1 MIPQTLPKFFWFFSK
16 QHKVCLRYLITIAIL
31 WATSISLTPYTLKLF
46 IDSMVTADLNS
57 ETASRDLWF
66 AGLAYIS
73 VIFGTAL
80 VVRIY
85 DWAMITMIPKMK
97 IQIVNEVFAHLEQ
110 HSFSYFQQNFAGTLA
125 SKINDIAKGASTIV
139 FFLIDQF
146 FTRILSF
153 MIGTLTMFLVNPK
166 FSWILILWSTIF
178 VTLSIKLSKIS
189 QKYSEDYSQSRSM
202 VTGKIVDSI
211 SNILN
216 VKLFA
221 REKYEKNR
229 LQFQLDDLLFKDC
242 RLQWFI
248 MKVKS
253 FYALSIIIL
262 TAAMIWLLI
271 SERLKG
277 QISIGDAALILTL
290 TSALVR
296 EIYQIVSQFAIFSEE
311 VGNCKQALSIIS
323 AQHEIVSRDTNRP
336 LNITQGRIVYQNV
349 NFKYQKGQNL
359 FVEKS
364 VIIDAGSKIG
374 LVGCSGGG
382 KTTFINLLVRLFPLD
397 SGTITIDGQDIQTVS
412 QESLREQIALI
423 PQEPLLFHRTLMEN
437 IRYGRLDA
445 TDEEVIACA
454 KKAYCHD
461 FIMNLSMGYESLVG
475 ERGIKLS
482 GGQRQLII
490 IARAMLKNAPIII
503 IDEATSSLDSMTE
516 SYIHESLHALMKDKT
531 TIMIAHRLSTL
542 LLMDRILVFN
552 DGKIV
557 EDGTHAKLIQ
567 LNGYYS
573 SLWHLQVNGMIKD
586 HQIEENDGHRNGTIG
601 ESWKSQICFS
611 STQLQRSRA
620 ASYHSYSIVES
631 SQIEPQ
637 ASAKRETRWS
647 K

>member
-16 QHKVCLRYLITIAIL
+16 QHKVCLICLIAIAFL
-31 WATSISLTPYTLKLF
+31 WAASISLTPYTLKLL
-46 IDSMVTADLNS
+46 IDSMIAADLNS
-57 ETASRDLWF
+57 VSASRDIWF
-66 AGLAYIS
+66 AGLIYIS
-73 VIFGTAL
+73 VTFGTAL
-80 VVRIY
+80 VIRIY
-85 DWAMITMIPKMK
+85 DWAMIKMIPKMK

-125 SKINDIAKGASTIV
+125 SKINDIGKGASTIV

-153 MIGTLTMFLVNPK
+153 MIGSLTMFFVNPK

-178 VTLSIKLSKIS
+178 ITLSVILSKIS
-189 QKYSEDYSQSRSM
+189 QKYSEDYSHSRSM

-229 LQFQLDDLLFKDC
+229 LQFQLDDLVFKDC
-242 RLQWFI
+242 RLQWFL

-253 FYALSIIIL
+253 FYALSITIL
-262 TAAMIWLLI
+262 TGGMIWLLI
-271 SERLKG
+271 TERLKG
-277 QISIGDAALILTL
+277 QITIGDAALILTL

-296 EIYQIVSQFAIFSEE
+296 DIYQIASQLVVFSEE

-323 AQHEIVSRDTNRP
+323 PQYEIVNRENNPP
-336 LNITQGRIVYQNV
+336 LKITQGRIIYQNV
-349 NFKYQKGQNL
+349 NFKYPKGQDL
-359 FVEKS
+359 FVETS
-364 VIIDAGSKIG
+364 VTIDAGSKIG
-374 LVGCSGGG
+374 LVGYSGGG
-382 KTTFINLLVRLFPLD
+382 KTTFVNLLVRLFPLD
-397 SGTITIDGQDIQTVS
+397 SGKITIDGQDIHTVS

-454 KKAYCHD
+454 KKACCHD

-482 GGQRQLII
+482 GGQRQRII
-490 IARAMLKNAPIII
+490 IARAMLKNASIII
-503 IDEATSSLDSMTE
+503 IDEATSSLDSVTE
-516 SYIHESLHALMKDKT
+516 SSIHDSLRALMKDKT

-542 LLMDRILVFN
+542 LHMDRILVFN
-552 DGKIV
+552 NGKIV
-557 EDGTHAKLIQ
+557 EDGYHAKLIQ

-573 SLWHLQVNGMIKD
+573 SLWNMQANGMIKD
-586 HQIEENDGHRNGTIG
+586 QQIEENEGQIPPYIKENLTTSKD
-601 ESWKSQICFS
+601 KLSQLLELSNKTFVP
-611 STQLQRSRA
+611 T
-620 ASYHSYSIVES
+620 
-631 SQIEPQ
+631 
-637 ASAKRETRWS
+637 K
-647 K
+647 